1 MISPQSYYEM
11 YFLSYSWC
19 LLTMLHFHT
28 EHGNQFL
35 ALTQLS
41 VIHANLEMLLADK
54 ICKPLTF
61 MIICTLEIL
70 VLLLHS

>member
-1 MISPQSYYEM
+1 
-11 YFLSYSWC
+11 
-19 LLTMLHFHT
+19 MLHFHT
-28 EHGNQFL
+28 EYGSQFL

-61 MIICTLEIL
+61 MTICTLEIL